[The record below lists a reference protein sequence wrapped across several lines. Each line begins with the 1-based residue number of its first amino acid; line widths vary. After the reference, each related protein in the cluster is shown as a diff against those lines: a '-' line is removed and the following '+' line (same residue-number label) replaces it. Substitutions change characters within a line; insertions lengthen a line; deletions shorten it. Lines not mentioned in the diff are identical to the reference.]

1 MMMTDKSFDRSY
13 FFERLERNRKLAE
26 QSQNPV
32 IRDLH
37 LEYVQLYQQLIR
49 EEQPA

>member
-1 MMMTDKSFDRSY
+1 MIGRQMMMTDKSFDRSY

-26 QSQNPV
+26 QSQN
-32 IRDLH
+32 
-37 LEYVQLYQQLIR
+37 VQLYQQLIR

>member
-1 MMMTDKSFDRSY
+1 MNRCFDRAY
-13 FFERLERNRKLAE
+13 FTARLERNRKLAE
-26 QSQNPV
+26 ESQNPV

-37 LEYVQLYQQLIR
+37 LEYVRLYQQLIR